1 MLERRNSKKRMS
13 VPTSKYTSSEIIA
26 RKARFTDLAS
36 SIEDILTI
44 YKQGKEKDETK
55 NSGMDYQKGK
65 EEKEREKE
73 KEKEKEKERDR
84 SKMKRDSSMGISLS
98 ELSKKMLTGPNSARG
113 NIKSPGPSIGE
124 GAHFSKSMSEDESE
138 HTGKKLLQMHVLK
151 SSLDMVNSEA
161 QSWQIPL
168 IAIREQYLHH
178 PHLELDHPL
187 RRISLSNL
195 MNTIAESPKISNS
208 VSKIKIPSSICT
220 IV

>member
-1 MLERRNSKKRMS
+1 MLERRNSKKRIS

-26 RKARFTDLAS
+26 RKARFSELAS
-36 SIEDILTI
+36 SIEDILSI

-73 KEKEKEKERDR
+73 KDKDKERDR
-84 SKMKRDSSMGISLS
+84 SKIKRDSHLGISLS
-98 ELSKKMLTGPNSARG
+98 ELSKKILTGPNSARG
-113 NIKSPGPSIGE
+113 NIKSPVGPSIGE

-178 PHLELDHPL
+178 PYPELDHPI

-195 MNTIAESPKISNS
+195 MNTIAESPNISNS